1 MANIRLIKR
10 RIRVAANI
18 SQITKAME
26 MVAASKM
33 KKAQEAALAS
43 KPYAEKISQVVSG
56 LAGKVKIDVE
66 EFPLFWQNLSSSKV
80 LVVLISTNKG
90 LCGGLNSNLFR
101 YLKNWLPK
109 AEEADFITLGKK
121 GKLFILRTGR
131 KLIADF
137 SENPFLENVGAIINL
152 VVSEYLKKEYREV
165 WLVYNNFISILNQ
178 VPVRERILPIGALET
193 RETDLTDILIEPD
206 VKSLLN
212 ALLPYYLELKVRKAI
227 QEAIASEHSARMMA
241 MKAAYDN
248 ALELISALTLE
259 YNKMRQQLI
268 TYEIADIVT
277 AREAISNK

>member
-56 LAGKVKIDVE
+56 LAGKVKIDGE

>member
-1 MANIRLIKR
+1 
-10 RIRVAANI
+10 
-18 SQITKAME
+18 
-26 MVAASKM
+26 
-33 KKAQEAALAS
+33 
-43 KPYAEKISQVVSG
+43 
-56 LAGKVKIDVE
+56 
-66 EFPLFWQNLSSSKV
+66 
-80 LVVLISTNKG
+80 
-90 LCGGLNSNLFR
+90 
-101 YLKNWLPK
+101 
-109 AEEADFITLGKK
+109 
-121 GKLFILRTGR
+121 
-131 KLIADF
+131 
-137 SENPFLENVGAIINL
+137 
-152 VVSEYLKKEYREV
+152 
-165 WLVYNNFISILNQ
+165 
-178 VPVRERILPIGALET
+178 LET